1 MLTADSRAAG
11 RARGGLFER
20 AGHWSLQIARHNPW
34 TNVYGLARSLVAAA
48 TMLTLATTPPSAM
61 WSPFFENASDP
72 LGCQGIRE
80 RIALFCVIPND
91 RLAIAHWLA
100 VAALAVIASGW
111 RPRLTGVVHWWISF
125 SMLASATRDG
135 GEQVAAL
142 ITLFLIPWTLT
153 DDRMWHWQAPRASG
167 AARPRAAVI
176 AHVAHALVR
185 LQMMVVYLHSGVTKF
200 GPAEWTDGTA
210 VFYWVHD
217 PIVGSSPLFE
227 PLVFPLVGWRP
238 ALAVITW
245 AAIIIEFVLVAALLM
260 PRRWRWPLFWLGVAL
275 HAGIALVL
283 GVTSFSIAMI
293 GGLILYIRPV
303 DEPFRLRRS
312 PRET

>member
-1 MLTADSRAAG
+1 MLSTDSRG
-11 RARGGLFER
+11 RARAKGGLFER
-20 AGHWSLQIARHNPW
+20 AGRSAQQIARLNPW
-34 TNVYGLARSLVAAA
+34 TNVYGLGRSLVAMA

-61 WSPFFENASDP
+61 WSPFFENATDP

-80 RIALFCVIPND
+80 RIALFCVLPAD
-91 RLAIAHWLA
+91 RLTIAHWLA
-100 VAALAVIASGW
+100 VAALVVVASGW

-153 DDRMWHWQAPRASG
+153 DDRAWHWQAPTASSDL
-167 AARPRAAVI
+167 RPRAAVI

-185 LQMMVVYLHSGVTKF
+185 LQLMVVYLHSGVTKF

-238 ALAVITW
+238 MLVVITW
-245 AAIIIEFVLVAALLM
+245 AAILAEFVLVAALVI
-260 PRRWRWPLFWLGVAL
+260 PRRWRWPLFWLGVVL
-275 HAGIALVL
+275 HGGIALVL

-293 GGLILYIRPV
+293 GGLVLYLRPL
-303 DEPFRLRRS
+303 DEPFRLPRRAGL
-312 PRET
+312 